1 MFSFHLFF
9 FSDQSFFNN
18 WSMRFVD
25 GKKREKA
32 MNIKIKGSHED
43 RFHFVNLL
51 QSMIMIAKMM
61 MYVWLTKEI
70 KK

>member
-1 MFSFHLFF
+1 
-9 FSDQSFFNN
+9 
-18 WSMRFVD
+18 MRFVD

-70 KK
+70 KKK